1 MKRPNRQRFAICF
14 AGRGQALVETALM
27 FPVQLLMLSG
37 LAEFG
42 FALNYYKDIGV
53 DVIVGDWKKEKF
65 FNNSRFTVA

>member
-1 MKRPNRQRFAICF
+1 MKQPNRQRFAICF

-42 FALNYYKDIGV
+42 FALNYYKDIV
-53 DVIVGDWKKEKF
+53 LQRDFHYYETLRITLTGD
-65 FNNSRFTVA
+65 T